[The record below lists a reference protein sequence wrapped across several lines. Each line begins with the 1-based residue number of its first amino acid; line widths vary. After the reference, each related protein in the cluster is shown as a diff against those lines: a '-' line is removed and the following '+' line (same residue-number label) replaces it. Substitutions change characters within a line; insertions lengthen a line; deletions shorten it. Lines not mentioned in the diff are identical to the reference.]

1 MGNKVQMGLI
11 GLGNRGKELLK
22 TVFLEHP
29 DVEFAAVCDKYE
41 DRCREAVA
49 IIEGKGMKSPKMTT
63 DYREV
68 LRMP

>member
-29 DVEFAAVCDKYE
+29 DVEFAAVCDK
-41 DRCREAVA
+41 
-49 IIEGKGMKSPKMTT
+49 
-63 DYREV
+63 
-68 LRMP
+68 